1 MTDERYQSTGMR
13 LLGVVYVVVVTVFL
27 AFTVAIYADVFSDD
41 AAVTLRAD
49 QVGNQLQADADVKL
63 RGINVGKVRS
73 IRSDGKAAVLE
84 LALDPATLDRIPR
97 NVSARLLPKT
107 LFGERYV
114 SLTIPPNP
122 SGKLGSGD
130 VISQDRSAESV
141 EMERVLNNLLPLL
154 QAVRP
159 EKLAEMLTSL
169 SQALDGRGKPLG
181 QTLVQV
187 GQYIGELNPQLPEI
201 KQDIS
206 RFASVAD
213 TYGDSAS
220 DFLQALNDF
229 TVTSRTI
236 VQQRDALLTLY
247 KTLSA
252 ASTDMT
258 NFLGIN
264 RGTIISLTDTS
275 RGTLELMAKYAP
287 EYACLLT
294 AVADFKPR
302 VDKAF
307 GQEGKPGLS
316 VKLKVVPDRG
326 KYVPGDE
333 PVYRDKPGPRCLG
346 PEAPAFKPVNGVAP
360 GELSNSLMEREMV
373 SALVAPAMNVAP
385 QDVPAWG
392 SLLVGPLYR
401 GAEVTVE

>member
-1 MTDERYQSTGMR
+1 MNEERYHSTGMR
-13 LLGVVYVVVVTVFL
+13 LLGVVYVVIVALFL
-27 AFTVAIYADVFSDD
+27 AFTVAVYADVFSDD
-41 AAVTLRAD
+41 TNVTLRAD

-63 RGINVGKVRS
+63 RGINVGRVRS
-73 IRSDGKAAVLE
+73 ITSHGDGAVLE

-114 SLTIPPNP
+114 SLSIPDNP
-122 SGKLGSGD
+122 SGRLDAGD
-130 VISQDRSAESV
+130 EIGQDRSAESI

-154 QAVRP
+154 QAVQP
-159 EKLAEMLTSL
+159 EKLAEMLNALSL
-169 SQALDGRGKPLG
+169 ALEGRGEPLG
-181 QTLVQV
+181 DTLVQV

-201 KQDIS
+201 KNDIS

-229 TVTSRTI
+229 TVTSKTI

-247 KTLSA
+247 STLGA
-252 ASTDMT
+252 ASADLT
-258 NFLGIN
+258 NFLGVN
-264 RGTIISLTDTS
+264 SSTIISLADTS
-275 RGTLELMAKYAP
+275 RNTLELMAKYAP

-294 AVADFKPR
+294 AVANFKPR

-307 GQEGKPGLS
+307 GREGKPGMS
-316 VKLKVVPDRG
+316 VKLKVVEERG
-326 KYVPGDE
+326 KYVPGKDT
-333 PVYRDKPGPRCLG
+333 PVYNNKPGPKCVG
-346 PEAPAFKPVNGVAP
+346 SEAPAFKPVNDLP
-360 GELSNSLMEREMV
+360 NSPMEQEMV
-373 SALVAPAMNVAP
+373 AALAAPALNVAP
-385 QDVPAWG
+385 KDVPAWG

>member
-1 MTDERYQSTGMR
+1 MNEERYHSTGMR
-13 LLGVVYVVVVTVFL
+13 LLGVVYVVIVALFL
-27 AFTVAIYADVFSDD
+27 AFTVAVYADMFSDD
-41 AAVTLRAD
+41 TNVTLRAD

-63 RGINVGKVRS
+63 RGINVGRVRS
-73 IRSDGKAAVLE
+73 IRSDGGGAILE
-84 LALDPATLDRIPR
+84 LAMDPATLDRIPR

-114 SLTIPPNP
+114 SLSIPDDP
-122 SGKLGSGD
+122 SGKLGAGD
-130 VISQDRSAESV
+130 EITQDRSAESI

-154 QAVRP
+154 QAVQP
-159 EKLAEMLTSL
+159 EKLAEMLNALSL
-169 SQALDGRGKPLG
+169 ALEGRGKPLG
-181 QTLVQV
+181 DTLVQV

-201 KQDIS
+201 KNDIS

-229 TVTSRTI
+229 TVTSKTI

-247 KTLSA
+247 NTLGA
-252 ASTDMT
+252 ASTDLT
-258 NFLGIN
+258 NFLGVN
-264 RGTIISLTDTS
+264 SSTIISLADTS
-275 RGTLELMAKYAP
+275 RDTLELMAKYAP

-294 AVADFKPR
+294 AVANFKPR

-307 GQEGKPGLS
+307 GQPGKPGMS
-316 VKLKVVPDRG
+316 VKLKVVEERG
-326 KYVPGDE
+326 KYVPGKDT
-333 PVYRDKPGPRCLG
+333 PVYNNKPGPKCVG
-346 PEAPAFKPVNGVAP
+346 ADAPAFKPVNNLP
-360 GELSNSLMEREMV
+360 NSPMEQEMV
-373 SALVAPAMNVAP
+373 AALAAPAMNVAP
-385 QDVPAWG
+385 KDVPAWG

>member
-1 MTDERYQSTGMR
+1 MTEERYQSTGMR
-13 LLGVVYVVVVTVFL
+13 LLGVVYVVVVAVFL
-27 AFTVAIYADVFSDD
+27 AFTVAVYADVFSDD
-41 AAVTLRAD
+41 TEVTLRAD

-63 RGINVGKVRS
+63 RGINVGRVRS
-73 IRSDGKAAVLE
+73 ISSHGDGAVLE
-84 LALDPATLDRIPR
+84 LAMDPATLDRIPK

-114 SLTIPPNP
+114 SLTLPANP

-130 VISQDRSAESV
+130 VINQDRSAESV

-201 KQDIS
+201 KNDIT

-213 TYGDSAS
+213 TYGDSAT

-229 TVTSRTI
+229 TVTSKTI

-247 KTLSA
+247 RTLGA
-252 ASTDMT
+252 ASTDMA

-264 RGTIISLTDTS
+264 RSTIISLADTS

-307 GQEGKPGLS
+307 GHEGKPGLS
-316 VKLKVVPDRG
+316 VRLKVVEDRG

-346 PEAPAFKPVNGVAP
+346 PQAPAFKPVNEGLP
-360 GELSNSLMEREMV
+360 NSPMEREMV
-373 SALVAPAMNVAP
+373 SALVAPAMGVAP
-385 QDVPAWG
+385 RDVPAWG